1 MQNSSQTMKKAR
13 RSFQTYSWGSRWSRT
28 TAALQNSGE
37 VVQDGDQ
44 DIENGRWIERSV
56 MD

>member
-28 TAALQNSGE
+28 TTALQNFGD
-37 VVQDGDQ
+37 VVRDGDQ
-44 DIENGRWIERSV
+44 DRENGR
-56 MD
+56 

>member
-28 TAALQNSGE
+28 TTALQNFGE
-37 VVQDGDQ
+37 VVRDGDQ
-44 DIENGRWIERSV
+44 DRENGR
-56 MD
+56 